1 MLTHGTVRGDTLEAQ
16 GEGLNALL
24 ILVEGI
30 GRPPVGNSYPVCV
43 CQPLPLLAYDF
54 ASQGTVGY
62 KKAMRNKLGAA
73 IFTG

>member
-30 GRPPVGNSYPVCV
+30 GRPRYPVCV
-43 CQPLPLLAYDF
+43 CQPLPLLACDF
-54 ASQGTVGY
+54 ASHGTVGY